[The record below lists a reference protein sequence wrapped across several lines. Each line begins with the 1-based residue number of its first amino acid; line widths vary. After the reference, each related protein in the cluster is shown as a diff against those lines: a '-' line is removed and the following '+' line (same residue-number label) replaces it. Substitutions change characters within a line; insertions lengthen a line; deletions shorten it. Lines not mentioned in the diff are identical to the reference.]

1 MKTFLPAG
9 DMLLAREGRVPRVD
23 SVGLSGESIGGFTEP
38 GRMKQTLLMNK
49 ILWQEDK
56 ILT

>member
-1 MKTFLPAG
+1 MKKFLPVG

-38 GRMKQTLLMNK
+38 GRMKQTLLINK
-49 ILWQEDK
+49 YCGRK
-56 ILT
+56 IKY